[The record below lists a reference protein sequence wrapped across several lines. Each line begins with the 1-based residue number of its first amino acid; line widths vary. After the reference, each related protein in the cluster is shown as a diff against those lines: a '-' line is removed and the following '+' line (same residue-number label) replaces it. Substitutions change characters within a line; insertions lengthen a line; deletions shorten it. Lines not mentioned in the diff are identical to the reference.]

1 MSGFDRH
8 AKAGQYGGGSRDSTA
23 GRRDSAGGQAGQC
36 GGQAGQ
42 CGGQAERYEVCAG
55 QIRQGQI
62 GKCLALSKPIQHV
75 HAVYERE

>member
-1 MSGFDRH
+1 M
-8 AKAGQYGGGSRDSTA
+8 GQRARGTHKRPSCQALTGMPRRDSTA
-23 GRRDSAGGQAGQC
+23 GVQAGQC

-42 CGGQAERYEVCAG
+42 YGGQAGRYEECAG

>member
-1 MSGFDRH
+1 MR
-8 AKAGQYGGGSRDSTA
+8 
-23 GRRDSAGGQAGQC
+23 GQAGLY
-36 GGQAGQ
+36 GGAGGTVRGQAG
-42 CGGQAERYEVCAG
+42 RYEVCAG